1 MFYKKDYIKM
11 IPLGLNEL
19 GQQERNS
26 CVIKMSGLPLYCF
39 ARDLSSIATKLNAK
53 MVHVPRL
60 SNSLPGSTALFYFSS
75 QKDMDHALTL
85 NGISYQGRRVHLAT
99 LDKKTCFA
107 CGSAEHEIKSC
118 KNRRVLRYPPS
129 RQPITN
135 RKQPIKSSSIATS
148 SRSYASAIKSP
159 VEIHPPSSPSD

>member
-1 MFYKKDYIKM
+1 MFYKKDCIKM

-26 CVIKMSGLPLYCF
+26 CVIKLSGLPLYCF
-39 ARDLSSIATKLNAK
+39 ARDLSPIATRLNAK

-60 SNSLPGSTALFYFSS
+60 SNGLPGSTALFYFSC

-85 NGISYQGRRVHLAT
+85 KDISYQGRRVHLTT

-107 CGSAEHEIKSC
+107 CGSAKHEIKLC
-118 KNRRVLRYPPS
+118 KNRRALRYPPP
-129 RQPITN
+129 RQLTTTP
-135 RKQPIKSSSIATS
+135 RKQTVKPSIATPS
-148 SRSYASAIKSP
+148 HSYASAVKSAF
-159 VEIHPPSSPSD
+159 ELHP